1 MNRPKPVGFDKEKA
15 SRLLEERGVDVLIAS
30 SPENVFYTCGLA
42 VRAVENNP
50 ILYALSNQYPT
61 IVAVYRD
68 GGESMVTWALYNAA
82 LSWVEEVQGILNP
95 EQAMDAIASFIKKHG
110 YEKGVIGIESLMPYY
125 QYDKLRKTFQDAK
138 FRVSDDLFLD
148 MRLSKS
154 EEEISRI
161 RESTRIAEKTI
172 QVLIENVAEGVSDF
186 DFLKIAKTTVIEE
199 GAVGVDHVTLAIGN
213 SDPEAPGTG
222 VKMKR
227 GDITRFDIGAIYK
240 GYNSDVSRH
249 AILGKVPSDIQ
260 EPFDAIVE
268 VQKAC
273 VKAIKPG
280 ADPKEVNKLAL
291 ETWQAQGRKDPV
303 FITIHSVGLQTEEF
317 HWLDVLKG
325 ASDRKF
331 VKNAV
336 LDIEA
341 WNLHSKVGLI
351 GNEDTYLVTGSGCE
365 RISKLAMKI
374 FTVQG

>member
-1 MNRPKPVGFDKEKA
+1 MNRPKPIGFDKERA

-61 IVAVYRD
+61 IVAVYSD
-68 GGESMVTWALYNAA
+68 GSESMVTWALYNAT

-95 EQAMDAIASFIKKHG
+95 EQAMDAIASFIKKRG

-125 QYDKLRKTFQDAK
+125 QYDKLRKTFPDAK

-172 QVLIENVAEGVSDF
+172 QVLIENIAEGISDF

-199 GAVGVDHVTLAIGN
+199 GAAGVDHVTLAIGN

-249 AILGKVPSDIQ
+249 AMLGEVPSDIQ

-351 GNEDTYLVTGSGCE
+351 GNEDTYLVTDSGCK
-365 RISKLAMKI
+365 RISKLDMKV
-374 FTVQG
+374 FTV

>member
-1 MNRPKPVGFDKEKA
+1 MNRPKPIGFDKERA
-15 SRLLEERGVDVLIAS
+15 SRLLEERGVDALIAS

-68 GGESMVTWALYNAA
+68 GSESMVTWALYNAA

-95 EQAMDAIASFIKKHG
+95 EQAIDAIASFIKKHG

-125 QYDKLRKTFQDAK
+125 QYDKLRKTFPDAK

-172 QVLIENVAEGVSDF
+172 QVLIENIAEGVSDF
-186 DFLKIAKTTVIEE
+186 DFLKIAKTTAIEE
-199 GAVGVDHVTLAIGN
+199 GAAGVDHVTLAIGN

-249 AILGKVPSDIQ
+249 AVLGEVPPDIQ
-260 EPFDAIVE
+260 ESFDAIVE

-273 VKAIKPG
+273 VKAIRPG

-291 ETWQAQGRKDPV
+291 ETWQAQRRKDPV

-325 ASDRKF
+325 TSERKF

-341 WNLHSKVGLI
+341 WNLHSKGGLI
-351 GNEDTYLVTGSGCE
+351 GNEDTYLVTDSGCE
-365 RISKLAMKI
+365 RISKLDMKI
-374 FTVQG
+374 FTV

>member
-1 MNRPKPVGFDKEKA
+1 MNRPKPIGFDKERA

-61 IVAVYRD
+61 IVAVYSD
-68 GGESMVTWALYNAA
+68 GSESMVTWALYNAT

-95 EQAMDAIASFIKKHG
+95 EQAMDAIASFIKKRG

-125 QYDKLRKTFQDAK
+125 QYDKLRKIFPDAK

-172 QVLIENVAEGVSDF
+172 QVLIENIAEGISDF

-199 GAVGVDHVTLAIGN
+199 GAAGVDHVTLAIGN

-249 AILGKVPSDIQ
+249 AMLGEVPSDIQ

-351 GNEDTYLVTGSGCE
+351 GNEDTYLVTDSGCK
-365 RISKLAMKI
+365 RISRLDMKI
-374 FTVQG
+374 FTV

>member
-1 MNRPKPVGFDKEKA
+1 MNRPKPIGFDKEKA

-125 QYDKLRKTFQDAK
+125 QYDKLRKTFPDAK

-199 GAVGVDHVTLAIGN
+199 GAAGVDHVTLAIGN

-351 GNEDTYLVTGSGCE
+351 GNEDTYLVTSSGCE
-365 RISKLAMKI
+365 RISKLDMKI
-374 FTVQG
+374 FTV

>member
-1 MNRPKPVGFDKEKA
+1 MNRPKPIGFDKERA

-68 GGESMVTWALYNAA
+68 GSESMVTWALYNAT

-95 EQAMDAIASFIKKHG
+95 EQAMDAIASFIKKRG

-125 QYDKLRKTFQDAK
+125 QYDKLRKTFPDAK

-172 QVLIENVAEGVSDF
+172 QVLIENIAEGISDF

-199 GAVGVDHVTLAIGN
+199 GAAGVDHVTLAIGN

-249 AILGKVPSDIQ
+249 AMLGEVPSDIQ

-351 GNEDTYLVTGSGCE
+351 GNEDTYLVTDSGCK
-365 RISKLAMKI
+365 RISKLDMKV
-374 FTVQG
+374 FTV

>member
-1 MNRPKPVGFDKEKA
+1 MNRPKPIGFDKERA

-68 GGESMVTWALYNAA
+68 GSESMVTWALYNAT

-95 EQAMDAIASFIKKHG
+95 EQAMDAIASFIKKRG

-125 QYDKLRKTFQDAK
+125 QYDKLRKIFPDAK

-172 QVLIENVAEGVSDF
+172 QVLIENIAEGISDF

-199 GAVGVDHVTLAIGN
+199 GAAGVDHVTLAIGN

-249 AILGKVPSDIQ
+249 AMLGEVPSDIQ

-351 GNEDTYLVTGSGCE
+351 GNEDTYLVTDSGCK
-365 RISKLAMKI
+365 RISKLDMKV
-374 FTVQG
+374 FTV

>member
-1 MNRPKPVGFDKEKA
+1 MNRPKPIGFDKERA

-68 GGESMVTWALYNAA
+68 GSESMVTWALYNAT

-95 EQAMDAIASFIKKHG
+95 EQAMDAIASFIKKRG
-110 YEKGVIGIESLMPYY
+110 YEKGVIGIEALMPYY
-125 QYDKLRKTFQDAK
+125 QYDKLRKIFPDAK

-172 QVLIENVAEGVSDF
+172 QVLIENIAEGISDF

-199 GAVGVDHVTLAIGN
+199 GAAGVDHVTLAIGN

-249 AILGKVPSDIQ
+249 AMLGEVPSDIQ

-351 GNEDTYLVTGSGCE
+351 GNEDTYLVTDSGCK
-365 RISKLAMKI
+365 RISKLDMKV
-374 FTVQG
+374 FTV

>member
-1 MNRPKPVGFDKEKA
+1 MNRPKPIGFDKERA

-68 GGESMVTWALYNAA
+68 GSESMVTWALYNAT

-95 EQAMDAIASFIKKHG
+95 EQAMDAIASFIKKRG

-125 QYDKLRKTFQDAK
+125 QYDKLRKIFPDAK

-172 QVLIENVAEGVSDF
+172 QVLIENIAEGISDF

-199 GAVGVDHVTLAIGN
+199 GAAGVDHVTLAIGN

-249 AILGKVPSDIQ
+249 AMLGEVPSDIQ

-351 GNEDTYLVTGSGCE
+351 GNEDTYLVTDSGCK
-365 RISKLAMKI
+365 RISRLDMKI
-374 FTVQG
+374 FTV

>member
-1 MNRPKPVGFDKEKA
+1 MNRPKPIGFSKEKA
-15 SRLLEERGVDVLIAS
+15 SQVLEEKGVDVLIAS

-50 ILYALSNQYPT
+50 ILYALANQYPT
-61 IVAVYRD
+61 IVTVYKD
-68 GGESMVTWALYNAA
+68 GSESMVTWALYNAM
-82 LSWVEEVQGILNP
+82 LSWVEEAQGIVTP
-95 EQAMDAIASFIKKHG
+95 EQAMDAIASFIKKHEV
-110 YEKGVIGIESLMPYY
+110 EKGVIGIESLTPYY
-125 QYDKLRKTFQDAK
+125 QYERLKKAFPDAK

-148 MRLSKS
+148 MRISKS
-154 EEEISRI
+154 EEEIRRI
-161 RESTRIAEKTI
+161 KESTRIAERTI
-172 QVLIENVAEGVSDF
+172 EVLIENIAEGVSDF
-186 DFLKIAKTTVIEE
+186 DFLRIAKKTAIEE
-199 GAVGVDHVTLAIGN
+199 GGAGVDHVTLAIGN

-249 AILGKVPSDIQ
+249 GFLGEVPSDIQ
-260 EPFDAIVE
+260 EPFDAAVE

-280 ADPKEVNKLAL
+280 ADPKEVNKAAL
-291 ETWQAQGRKDPV
+291 DAWQAQGRKDPV

-317 HWLDVLKG
+317 HWLDVMKG

-341 WNLHSKVGLI
+341 WNLHSNVGLI

-365 RISKLAMKI
+365 RISKLDMKI
-374 FTVQG
+374 FTVQ

>member
-172 QVLIENVAEGVSDF
+172 QVLIENVAEGVSDL